1 MTPEEIELEKVLD
14 EYAEKFDR
22 NYPLVITSLMST
34 EDIIKDVRK
43 YIERESRS
51 RNRVIAEVRC
61 IDGRRKDTV

>member
-1 MTPEEIELEKVLD
+1 MTPEEIELEKVLN

-43 YIERESRS
+43 YIEKGKPKPEPRYR
-51 RNRVIAEVRC
+51 RGEVY
-61 IDGRRKDTV
+61 

>member
-43 YIERESRS
+43 YIEKGKPMPEPRYRKG
-51 RNRVIAEVRC
+51 EV
-61 IDGRRKDTV
+61 